1 MARRDHDGRRAE
13 IVAAVRE
20 LCAET
25 SVDRLSI
32 AAVTER
38 VGVARSL
45 FYHYFPDK
53 ESAVEAAL
61 DQVIEESLAR
71 IRAWNDARTPGDVEG
86 ALNSCAALFRELVL
100 EGDALPASLMFSD
113 NSALYTAYVHRIAD
127 RMASYMRDN
136 TARDFAAVH
145 GMPIDHV
152 YETFYVLIVGL
163 VMYIRMNPDAP
174 VETIRDV
181 AAATL
186 HIEGYLNAVDKLA
199 EPKTPVDD

>member
-1 MARRDHDGRRAE
+1 MARRDHDNRRAE

-32 AAVTER
+32 AAIAER
-38 VGVARSL
+38 VGVTRSL

-61 DQVIEESLAR
+61 DQVIDDSLAR

-113 NSALYTAYVHRIAD
+113 NSALYTSYVHRIAE

-136 TARDFAAVH
+136 TARDFAALH

-181 AAATL
+181 AASTL
-186 HIEGYLNAVDKLA
+186 HIEGYLEKYR
-199 EPKTPVDD
+199 

>member
-1 MARRDHDGRRAE
+1 MSRRDHDNRQAE

-32 AAVTER
+32 AAIAER
-38 VGVARSL
+38 VGVTRSL

-61 DQVIEESLAR
+61 DQVIDDSLAR

-127 RMASYMRDN
+127 RIASYMRDN
-136 TARDFAAVH
+136 TARDFAALH

-181 AAATL
+181 AATTL
-186 HIEGYLNAVDKLA
+186 HIEGYLEKYR
-199 EPKTPVDD
+199 